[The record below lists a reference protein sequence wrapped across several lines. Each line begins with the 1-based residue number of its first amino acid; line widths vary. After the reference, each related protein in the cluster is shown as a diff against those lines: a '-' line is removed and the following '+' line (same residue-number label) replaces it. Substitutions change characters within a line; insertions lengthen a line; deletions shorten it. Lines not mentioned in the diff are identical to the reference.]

1 MMKETT
7 LVGNG
12 TLITLGEKNRVIK
25 NGAVLIE
32 GNVIKDLGITAELR
46 KRHKIDQFIDAT
58 GKVIMPGMINTHMH
72 LYSTFARGVALK
84 DEPPSNFVEILERL
98 WWRLD
103 KALTQDD
110 VYYSALI
117 PLMDCIKSGA
127 TTIVDH
133 HASPFACG
141 GSLDSIA
148 KALRETG
155 IRGCLCYET
164 SDRDGPDVA
173 KAGIEENE
181 RFIRLCQRE
190 RNELISGTFG
200 LHASLTLSDETLAK
214 CAEVAKKLGVGF
226 HVHVA
231 EDKADVDNSL
241 KKYKKRVVERLND
254 LGILGPKTIAAHC
267 VHVDAHEMDILER
280 TGTNVV
286 HNPESNMGNAVGCAP
301 VIEMIGKGI
310 TVGLGTDGFTSNMFA
325 ELRVAN
331 ILHKLIKGDPRVG
344 YGEVL
349 KMCFVNNP
357 KIAQNFFSRPLG
369 RLSPG
374 AYADLILVDYLP
386 PTPLSADN
394 FLGHLLFGISN
405 AVVDTTI
412 VNGKVLMQ
420 NRKLVGLDEA
430 AIAQKSSEL
439 ASKLWER
446 F

>member
-1 MMKETT
+1 MEKT

-12 TLITLGEKNRVIK
+12 TLITLGKENKVIE

-32 GNVIKDLGITAELR
+32 GNLIKDLGTTAEL
-46 KRHKIDQFIDAT
+46 KKIKSDQFIDAS

-72 LYSTFARGVALK
+72 LYSTFARGMALK
-84 DEPPSNFVEILERL
+84 DESPSNFVEILERL

-103 KALTQDD
+103 KALTSDS

-117 PLMDCIKSGA
+117 PLIDCIKSGT

-133 HASPFACG
+133 HASPFACK
-141 GSLDSIA
+141 GSLDWIA
-148 KALRETG
+148 KAMRETG

-164 SDRDGPDVA
+164 SDRDGPEIA
-173 KAGIEENE
+173 KEGIDENE
-181 RFIRLCQRE
+181 RFIKLCQKGGNR
-190 RNELISGTFG
+190 LLSGTFG
-200 LHASLTLSDETLAK
+200 LHASFTLSDETLSK
-214 CAEVAKKLGVGF
+214 CVEVAKKLGVGF

-231 EDKADVDNSL
+231 EDKADVDDSL
-241 KKYKKRVVERLND
+241 KKYKKRVLERFND
-254 LGILGPKTIAAHC
+254 LGILGPKTVAAHC
-267 VHVDAHEMDILER
+267 VHIDAHEMDILKN
-280 TGTNVV
+280 TKTNVV

-301 VIEMIGKGI
+301 VIEMVEKDI
-310 TVGLGTDGFTSNMFA
+310 TVGMGTDGFTSSMFA
-325 ELRVAN
+325 ELKVAN

-349 KMCFVNNP
+349 KMCFANNP
-357 KIAQNFFSRPLG
+357 KIVRNFFPKPLG
-369 RLSPG
+369 EISPG

-405 AVVDTTI
+405 AVVDTTM

-420 NRKLVGLDEA
+420 NRKLVGLDEV
-430 AIAQKSSEL
+430 AIARRASEL

>member
-1 MMKETT
+1 MEKT

-12 TLITLGEKNRVIK
+12 ILITLGKENKVIK

-32 GNVIKDLGITAELR
+32 GNLIKELGTTAEL
-46 KRHKIDQFIDAT
+46 KKNKFDQFIDAS

-72 LYSTFARGVALK
+72 LYSTFARGMALK
-84 DEPPSNFVEILERL
+84 DESPSNFVEILERL

-103 KALTQDD
+103 KALTPDS

-117 PLMDCIKSGA
+117 PLIDCIKSGT

-133 HASPFACG
+133 HASPFACK
-141 GSLDSIA
+141 GSLDWIA
-148 KALRETG
+148 KAMCETE

-164 SDRDGPDVA
+164 SDRDGPEIA
-173 KAGIEENE
+173 KEGIDENE
-181 RFIRLCQRE
+181 RFIKLCQKGE
-190 RNELISGTFG
+190 NGLLSGTFG
-200 LHASLTLSDETLAK
+200 LHASFTLSDETLSK
-214 CAEVAKKLGVGF
+214 CVEVAKKLGVGF

-231 EDKADVDNSL
+231 EDKADVDDSL
-241 KKYKKRVVERLND
+241 KKYKKRVLERFND

-267 VHVDAHEMDILER
+267 VHIDAHEMDILKN

-301 VIEMIGKGI
+301 IIEMMGKDI
-310 TVGLGTDGFTSNMFA
+310 TVGLGTDGFTSSMFA

-349 KMCFVNNP
+349 KMCFANNP
-357 KIAQNFFSRPLG
+357 KIVRNFFPKPLG
-369 RLSPG
+369 EISPG

-412 VNGKVLMQ
+412 INGKVLMQ
-420 NRKLVGLDEA
+420 NRKLVGLDEVT
-430 AIAQKSSEL
+430 IAQKASEL

>member
-1 MMKETT
+1 MEKT

-12 TLITLGEKNRVIK
+12 TLITLGKENKVIK
-25 NGAVLIE
+25 DGAALIE
-32 GNVIKDLGITAELR
+32 GNLIKNIGTTAEL
-46 KRHKIDQFIDAT
+46 KKNKFDQFIDAS

-72 LYSTFARGVALK
+72 LYSTFARGMALK
-84 DEPPSNFVEILERL
+84 DESPSNFVEILERL

-103 KALTQDD
+103 KALTPDS

-117 PLMDCIKSGA
+117 PLIDCIKSGT

-133 HASPFACG
+133 HASPFACK
-141 GSLDSIA
+141 GSLDWIA
-148 KALRETG
+148 NAMRETG
-155 IRGCLCYET
+155 VRACLCYET
-164 SDRDGPDVA
+164 SDRDGPEIA
-173 KAGIEENE
+173 NEGIGENE
-181 RFIRLCQRE
+181 RFIKLCQKE
-190 RNELISGTFG
+190 GNGLLSSTFG
-200 LHASLTLSDETLAK
+200 LHASFTLSDETLSK
-214 CAEVAKKLGVGF
+214 CVEVAKKLGVGF

-231 EDKADVDNSL
+231 EDKADVDDSL
-241 KKYKKRVVERLND
+241 KKYKKRVLERFKD
-254 LGILGPKTIAAHC
+254 LEVLGPKTIAAHC
-267 VHVDAHEMDILER
+267 VHIDANEMDILKN

-301 VIEMIGKGI
+301 VLEMIGKDI
-310 TVGLGTDGFTSNMFA
+310 TVGMGTDGFTSSMFT
-325 ELRVAN
+325 ELKVAN

-349 KMCFVNNP
+349 KMCFANNP
-357 KIAQNFFSRPLG
+357 KIVQNFFPKPLG
-369 RLSPG
+369 EISPG

-386 PTPLSADN
+386 PTPFSADN

-420 NRKLVGLDEA
+420 GRKLVGLDEA